1 MFKLTDTQLVTLST
15 AAQRDDGAVVLPDRL
30 KGGAAT
36 KVMKP
41 LLAKGLVKEVRAKPG
56 MPVWRRNKDEAQSYA
71 LTVTR
76 AGRKAI
82 NVESN
87 DETGD
92 PSGDATKIRRP
103 AATASHARMRQPRRS
118 RSNDG
123 PNTIVSATKTP
134 SVTVGPRAGSKLAL
148 VIGMLCKRGGATI
161 DALVSATGWLPHTT
175 RAALTG
181 LRKRGY
187 RLERERPEDGK
198 TLYRIVAE
206 SNRDAA

>member
-36 KVMKP
+36 KVVKP
-41 LLAKGLVKEVRAKPG
+41 LLAKGLVEEVRAKPG

-92 PSGDATKIRRP
+92 PSGDATKISSP
-103 AATASHARMRQPRRS
+103 TAS
-118 RSNDG
+118 
-123 PNTIVSATKTP
+123 
-134 SVTVGPRAGSKLAL
+134 GS
-148 VIGMLCKRGGATI
+148 
-161 DALVSATGWLPHTT
+161 P
-175 RAALTG
+175 
-181 LRKRGY
+181 
-187 RLERERPEDGK
+187 
-198 TLYRIVAE
+198 
-206 SNRDAA
+206 